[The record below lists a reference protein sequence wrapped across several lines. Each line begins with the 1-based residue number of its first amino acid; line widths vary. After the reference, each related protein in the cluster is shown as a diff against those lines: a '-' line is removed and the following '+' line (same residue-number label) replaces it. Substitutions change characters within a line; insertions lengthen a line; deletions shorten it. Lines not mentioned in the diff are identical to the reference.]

1 MSRLTQLEDAHRA
14 LAAQH
19 TALLEVCR
27 AILPLIP
34 APPALVQQAL
44 VEVYDR
50 TNVGMAQSG
59 MDSAYQAD
67 VRRWLDALSADMT
80 TEHHSCPSTTA
91 TAVATRS
98 L

>member
-1 MSRLTQLEDAHRA
+1 MSRLTQLKDAHRA

-44 VEVYDR
+44 VDVYDR
-50 TNVGMAQSG
+50 SNAR
-59 MDSAYQAD
+59 MDEGAMDAEYQAG
-67 VRRWLDALSADMT
+67 VRKWLDVLSGELMAGRPT
-80 TEHHSCPSTTA
+80 
-91 TAVATRS
+91 
-98 L
+98 

>member
-34 APPALVQQAL
+34 APPALVQEAL
-44 VEVYDR
+44 VEVHDR
-50 TNVGMAQSG
+50 CYAGMVAAG
-59 MDSAYQAD
+59 MDADYQAS
-67 VRRWLDALSADMT
+67 VQRWLDVLSDALIAGRPT
-80 TEHHSCPSTTA
+80 
-91 TAVATRS
+91 
-98 L
+98 